1 MDTGL
6 IDRMPAFVAAEP
18 SDLVLSVAAWALR
31 DARFAGSSGTGRA
44 HASELWLTPT
54 SPVEREFLTSGDEIV
69 TGVPGEPTASVS
81 VARDQDGSI
90 WVHAHGETSR
100 LRPLARREASRLR
113 LARRER
119 VVGVADPELRA
130 PMPGSVVAV
139 HVVDGA
145 RVAAG
150 DRIATIEA
158 MKMEHSVVAPHDGIV
173 TLSAAVGDQVA
184 RDHVLA
190 VVTAD
195 APGTTPGPTPA
206 AQQTPQ
212 GSTEKGD
219 NSWTATT

>member
-1 MDTGL
+1 
-6 IDRMPAFVAAEP
+6 
-18 SDLVLSVAAWALR
+18 
-31 DARFAGSSGTGRA
+31 
-44 HASELWLTPT
+44 
-54 SPVEREFLTSGDEIV
+54 
-69 TGVPGEPTASVS
+69 
-81 VARDQDGSI
+81 
-90 WVHAHGETSR
+90 VHAHGETSR
-100 LRPLARREASRLR
+100 LRPLGRREASRLR

-173 TLSAAVGDQVA
+173 TLSTKVGDQVA

-190 VVTAD
+190 VVTAE
-195 APGTTPGPTPA
+195 ASGTTPGPTPA

>member
-1 MDTGL
+1 
-6 IDRMPAFVAAEP
+6 
-18 SDLVLSVAAWALR
+18 
-31 DARFAGSSGTGRA
+31 
-44 HASELWLTPT
+44 LTDH
-54 SPVEREFLTSGDEIV
+54 DEIV

-81 VARDQDGSI
+81 IARGQDGSV

-100 LRPLARREASRLR
+100 LRPLGRREASRLR

-173 TLSAAVGDQVA
+173 TLSTKVGDQVA